1 MSITAGGLLLP
12 IASSSCVG
20 WLPHTWHVTVTFQPG
35 CSFWKPLTHWPV
47 TVAPDPA
54 VALQLCPVPDPVS
67 WTGASPAIIQ
77 TFRVPE
83 LGIEVEDEEEADVEV
98 PGVEDPQAATPAA
111 RATAK
116 AAVAKSK

>member
-1 MSITAGGLLLP
+1 
-12 IASSSCVG
+12 
-20 WLPHTWHVTVTFQPG
+20 VTVTFQPG
-35 CSFWKPLTHWPV
+35 YSFWKPLTHWPV

-83 LGIEVEDEEEADVEV
+83 LGIEDEEEADVEV

-111 RATAK
+111 RATAA